1 MESNYQ
7 KFVMLGC
14 RLGYIV
20 RSQMGKGS
28 VEIPD
33 GVLISSDG
41 YILTDCNGVYL
52 IAAVAAEPDEP
63 DEPGEVAT
71 MYLYGT
77 PSESGNIG
85 LRVGDAVIYYNGV
98 VSPRLPEHE
107 EGVFES
113 AFIVFAGGLAQR
125 YQVFF
130 TPEITYRES
139 ESGMWHFCY
148 ADGTIYY
155 SLYDGEWKYPQTI
168 SNGGAYGTIDSVLWS
183 NTDLLNKDGTVGHA
197 KSDPIP
203 VGEIVDYI
211 NGIPIYEQKEDS

>member
-20 RSQMGKGS
+20 RSQMSEGN

-52 IAAVAAEPDEP
+52 IAAADAEPDEPEVP

-85 LRVGDAVIYYNGV
+85 LRVGDTVTYYNGFAAPDINTV
-98 VSPRLPEHE
+98 YTDEMKTEYPYARI
-107 EGVFES
+107 GVYGS
-113 AFIVFAGGLAQR
+113 
-125 YQVFF
+125 
-130 TPEITYRES
+130 TYRLSLVTVES
-139 ESGMWHFCY
+139 TVNDSGATSFLAGVVYEVVDGKWAACSKNYNTYTLIWANYNVRY
-148 ADGTIYY
+148 AN
-155 SLYDGEWKYPQTI
+155 SNELY
-168 SNGGAYGTIDSVLWS
+168 L
-183 NTDLLNKDGTVGHA
+183 A

-211 NGIPIYEQKEDS
+211 DDIPIYERKDA